1 MKYIE
6 HKTYKGGTDIAI
18 CQTEIE
24 HPQAR
29 LASELMRHLAI
40 VAAVPDGV
48 DEAGR
53 QKLRLMTEPE
63 VVERATK
70 IADLAWAEYR
80 KRNWL
85 LDVPLPKVGEDV

>member
-1 MKYIE
+1 MKYVE
-6 HKTYKGGTDIAI
+6 HKSYKGRTEIVI
-18 CQTEIE
+18 CQTEIP
-24 HPQAR
+24 HPQAQ
-29 LASELMRHLAI
+29 LAGELMRHLAI

-48 DEAGR
+48 DDAGR
-53 QKLRLMTEPE
+53 QKVRLMTEAE

-85 LDVPLPKVGEDV
+85 LDVPVPKVGEDV

>member
-6 HKTYKGGTDIAI
+6 RKSYKGGTDIVI

-24 HPQAR
+24 YPQAR

>member
-6 HKTYKGGTDIAI
+6 HKSYKGRTEISI

-70 IADLAWAEYR
+70 IADLAWTEYR